1 MGGFGSAIA
10 QSHASMIEL
19 ETAIDRILALVRC
32 VGVERLRL
40 AEAHGRYLSGTLISE
55 VDLPAFDNSA
65 MDGFAVRA
73 GDVSQASRE
82 NPVLLKLIGRVAA
95 GETPA
100 TPVSVGTCV
109 RVFTGSPLPEGSDA
123 VVMQEDTQSEGQ
135 AKGCVA
141 VLDCV
146 RPWENIRFRAE
157 DVRLG
162 GQVADAGDLVTPGK
176 IALLAAVGFGEI
188 MVGRQPVLGIIATG
202 SELCLAGEPLS
213 PGQIYES
220 NRFALAALSQRCG
233 VKPRVYPIVPDNLVA
248 IKAALSIAIAECD
261 VVVTAGGVSVGE
273 FDFVKS
279 AFAELG
285 GELDFWRVAIKPGK
299 PFAFG
304 RCDGK
309 LLFGLPGNPVSA
321 FVTFLTLVRPALLRM
336 QGARDVDLPVRHGIL
351 VEPLLNHGD
360 RRHFVRVQIDSRGE
374 VRSAG
379 TQASHLLKSLS
390 LANGLVDLA
399 PGAAL
404 STGGPVRVGVWD

>member
-1 MGGFGSAIA
+1 
-10 QSHASMIEL
+10 MIEL
-19 ETAIDRILALVRC
+19 ETALDRILALVRC
-32 VGVERLRL
+32 VGVERVQL
-40 AEAHGRYLSGTLISE
+40 AQAHGRYLGGALISE

-73 GDVSQASRE
+73 EDVSQASRQ
-82 NPVLLKLIGRVAA
+82 NPVTLKLIGRVAA

-100 TPVSVGTCV
+100 TPVSSGTCV
-109 RVFTGSPLPEGSDA
+109 RVFTGSPIPEGVDA
-123 VVMQEDTQSEGQ
+123 VVMQEDTQSEGEDRDR
-135 AKGCVA
+135 VA

-176 IALLAAVGFGEI
+176 IALLAALGCGEI

-202 SELCLAGEPLS
+202 SELRLPGEALS

-220 NRFALAALSQRCG
+220 NRFALAALSQRFG
-233 VKPRVYPIVPDNLVA
+233 VKPQVYPIVVDNPVA
-248 IKAALSIAIAECD
+248 IKEALSIAIAECD
-261 VVVTAGGVSVGE
+261 AVVTAGGVSVGE

-279 AFAELG
+279 SFAELG
-285 GELDFWRVAIKPGK
+285 GEIDFWKVAIKPGK

-304 RCDGK
+304 KCAGK

-351 VEPLLNHGD
+351 VEPLSNQGD
-360 RRHFVRVQIDSRGE
+360 RRHFVRVQIDGRGE
-374 VRSAG
+374 VRAAG
-379 TQASHLLKSLS
+379 TQASHILRSLS
-390 LANGLVDLA
+390 IANGLVDLA
-399 PGAAL
+399 PGTAL
-404 STGGPVRVGVWD
+404 PTGGPVRVGVWDY